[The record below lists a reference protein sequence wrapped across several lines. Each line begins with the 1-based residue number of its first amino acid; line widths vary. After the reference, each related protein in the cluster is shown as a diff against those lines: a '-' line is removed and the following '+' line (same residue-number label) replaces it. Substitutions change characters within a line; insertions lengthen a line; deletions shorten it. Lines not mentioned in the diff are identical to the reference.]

1 MSTTQKMSARERI
14 ESFLDDNSFVE
25 IGGMVKARTTD
36 FNMQGID
43 APSDGVITG
52 FGLVDGRLVYVYS
65 QDVSVLGGTI
75 GEMHAKKI
83 VNLIDK
89 AILMGA
95 PIVGLIDS
103 NGVRLQESSDAL
115 NALGEIY
122 KTMSDASGV
131 VPMVTG
137 VFGNCG
143 GSLAIL
149 ASMSDFTYVDE
160 DAKLFVNSPNALPG
174 NYTEKCDTAS
184 AKYQAKNTDNVDF
197 VGSEAEVIANLR
209 NLVSILPVNND
220 DEAVDACN
228 DDLNRLVSGIEGSID
243 DPVLF
248 LAQIADNGV
257 VCELKNEYAG
267 NMATAF
273 IKLNGATI
281 GVVANRNKKYDENGE
296 VVCNCGGKLSSK
308 GCVKAADFINFC
320 DAFNIPVLSITNTDG
335 FMACECSEKKIAK
348 ASSKLAFAFA
358 GATVPKVNLITGKA
372 LGSAYVV
379 MNSKGLGAD
388 MVYAYPDA
396 QIGCMDAKSASE
408 IIAKDCDAA
417 TVEADYAKL
426 QLNVESA
433 AARGYVDTIIDPAE
447 TRKYLIGAFE
457 MLSSKLDT
465 TPSRKHG
472 TI

>member
-14 ESFLDDNSFVE
+14 DSFLDANSFVE
-25 IGGMVKARTTD
+25 IGAMVKARTTD
-36 FNMQGID
+36 FNMQGIN
-43 APSDGVITG
+43 APSDGVVTG

-65 QDVSVLGGTI
+65 QDNSVLGGTI

-89 AILMGA
+89 AVLMGA
-95 PIVGLIDS
+95 PVVGLIDS

-115 NALGEIY
+115 NSLGEIY
-122 KTMSDASGV
+122 KAMADASGV

-143 GSLAIL
+143 GGLAVL
-149 ASMSDFTYVDE
+149 ASMSDFTFAEE

-184 AKYQAKNTDNVDF
+184 AAYQASNTDNVDF
-197 VGSEAEVIANLR
+197 VGAEDEVIANLR
-209 NLVSILPVNND
+209 NLVAMLPINND
-220 DEAVDACN
+220 DEAVDECN
-228 DDLNRLVSGIEGSID
+228 DDLNRLVSGVENAID
-243 DPVLF
+243 DPALF
-248 LAQIADNGV
+248 LAQVADNGV
-257 VCELKNEYAG
+257 VCELKSEYAG
-267 NMATAF
+267 AMVTAF
-273 IKLNGATI
+273 IKLNGATV
-281 GVVANRNKKYDENGE
+281 GVVANRNKKFDENGE

-308 GCVKAADFINFC
+308 GCVKAADFVNFC

-348 ASSKLAFAFA
+348 ASAKLAFAFA

-372 LGSAYVV
+372 IGSAYVI
-379 MNSKGLGAD
+379 MNSRGIGAD
-388 MVYAYPDA
+388 MVYAYPNA
-396 QIGCMDAKSASE
+396 QIGAMDAKSAAD
-408 IIAKDCDAA
+408 ILAKDVDASV
-417 TVEADYAKL
+417 VEADFAKL

-457 MLSSKLDT
+457 MLSSKIDT